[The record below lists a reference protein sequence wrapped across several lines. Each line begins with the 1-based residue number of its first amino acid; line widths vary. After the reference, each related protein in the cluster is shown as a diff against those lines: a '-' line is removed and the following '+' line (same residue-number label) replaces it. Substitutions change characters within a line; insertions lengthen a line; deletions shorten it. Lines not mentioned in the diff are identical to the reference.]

1 MTYWRL
7 PLISLYYSHYSQAN
21 TPVIGGT
28 VKRILS
34 LCVALVHTVGLDI
47 LAPFAH
53 PSCFWNY
60 FHWHRETQFLFAS
73 LLFIV
78 ILSPFLMSAMVFGYD
93 EMLPLLTY
101 RYKHIPA
108 LTIDHPS
115 TGRAHVYMYYIYIYI
130 YVLHLFSSSVSSF
143 MTPLSHHYIG
153 GGGHSA
159 SRGDGRTT
167 ARQNKEKEKGHVH
180 VRLIYCWQDI
190 NNFPSEGLWFFRF
203 PLFITECNNNV

>member
-34 LCVALVHTVGLDI
+34 LCVASVHTADLDI

-73 LLFIV
+73 LLFIF
-78 ILSPFLMSAMVFGYD
+78 ILSSFLMSAVVFGHD

-101 RYKHIPA
+101 RYNTHKHILV

-115 TGRAHVYMYYIYIYI
+115 TGRAHVYMYYM

-143 MTPLSHHYIG
+143 MTPLSQSHHYMG
-153 GGGHSA
+153 GTHWA

-167 ARQNKEKEKGHVH
+167 ARQNKEKEQGHVH
-180 VRLIYCWQDI
+180 VWLIYCWQDI
-190 NNFPSEGLWFFRF
+190 NNSLRG
-203 PLFITECNNNV
+203 PLVF

>member
-115 TGRAHVYMYYIYIYI
+115 TGRAHVYMYYIYIYVCSI
-130 YVLHLFSSSVSSF
+130 CSPVLSAVLW
-143 MTPLSHHYIG
+143 PLCLTTTLG
-153 GGGHSA
+153 GG
-159 SRGDGRTT
+159 DT
-167 ARQNKEKEKGHVH
+167 QPVVVMEE
-180 VRLIYCWQDI
+180 
-190 NNFPSEGLWFFRF
+190 
-203 PLFITECNNNV
+203 PLLDKTKRRRRDMYTYG